1 MIYSVTFQSLKSFTI
16 PRWVKDKDY
25 DTGPAHQHLRDA
37 RSIAG
42 KTVDSPKIIASLI
55 KESEEDSFVFI
66 LTNAQLEAF
75 DAWVK
80 KYELER
86 WMVYRMERAVTNGN
100 HPQNGRNLTLAVF
113 ASRQHVWRDMFSS
126 KIEWSLA

>member
-1 MIYSVTFQSLKSFTI
+1 MIYSVTFNLLKSFII
-16 PRWVKDKDY
+16 PSWIKDTAY
-25 DTGPAHQHLRDA
+25 DRDPQHQHLRDA
-37 RSIAG
+37 RSLAG
-42 KTVDSPKIIASLI
+42 QMVDGAEIMASLI